1 LSEPPRPKKPK
12 SKSILHTLLSRS
24 LPLESETARFIL
36 VNVLDIF
43 MTWFLLWKWSGKF
56 TESNPIADYF
66 IDHWGIRG
74 MVYFKMGMVA
84 FIVVLSQIIAGK
96 KPESA
101 RWLLNFTTLVV
112 AGVVIYSFVLLIR
125 VAGVF

>member
-1 LSEPPRPKKPK
+1 MNEPPRPKKPK
-12 SKSILHTLLSRS
+12 SKSILQTLLSRS

-43 MTWFLLWKWSGKF
+43 MTWSLLWKWSGKF

-66 IDHWGIRG
+66 IDYWGIRG

-101 RWLLNFTTLVV
+101 RWLLNFATLVV
-112 AGVVIYSFVLLIR
+112 AGVVIYSLVLLIR

>member
-1 LSEPPRPKKPK
+1 MNEPPRPKKPK

-43 MTWFLLWKWSGKF
+43 MTWSLLWKWSGKF

-66 IDHWGIRG
+66 IDYWGIRG

-84 FIVVLSQIIAGK
+84 FIVVLSQIIASK

-101 RWLLNFTTLVV
+101 RWLLNFATLVV
-112 AGVVIYSFVLLIR
+112 AGVVIYSLVLLIR